1 MPTYVQII
9 EKKTKKV
16 IHQIECH
23 NERRAVKVERG
34 VHINMNH
41 EDYTTE
47 IAPTP
52 SADCEISK

>member
-1 MPTYVQII
+1 MPSYVQII

-16 IHQIECH
+16 IQQIECH
-23 NERRAVKVERG
+23 NLRRAINVERG
-34 VHINMNH
+34 VRINMNH
-41 EDYTTE
+41 EDYTTK